1 MIISHRYKFI
11 FIHVWKTGGTSI
23 ARALAPFAE
32 NGTEEASFFRS
43 LFEKKKPLSSDFE
56 QHITCAELSE
66 KLDQKYF
73 KNYFK
78 FAFVRNPLSWEVSY
92 YHFITQKPNNHPQK
106 EIIRQ
111 LGSFENYI
119 PWAAEH
125 EMMKRSQRTFL
136 HDDHGNLLVDFVGK
150 YEELEQGMNYVAKKM
165 GLSGLELKRHNSS
178 EHAKYQDYYTEE
190 TANIVMEA
198 MKVDFELFGYQ
209 NHEEHGAH
217 FDYSFDPDVLRL

>member
-1 MIISHRYKFI
+1 MIISHRHKFI
-11 FIHVWKTGGTSI
+11 FIHVWKTGGTSVS
-23 ARALAPFAE
+23 RALAPFAE
-32 NGTEEASFFRS
+32 NECQKAGFLRG
-43 LFEKKKPLSSDFE
+43 LFEKRKPLSSDFDK
-56 QHITCAELSE
+56 HITSAELAE

-125 EMMKRSQRTFL
+125 EMMKRSQSTFL
-136 HDDHGNLLVDFVGK
+136 YDKNGNSLVDFVGK
-150 YEELEQGMNYVAKKM
+150 YEELEEGMNYVAKKL

-178 EHAKYQDYYTEE
+178 KHSNYQDYYTKES
-190 TANIVMEA
+190 ANIVMEA
-198 MKVDFELFGYQ
+198 MKGDFELFDYQ

-217 FDYSFDPDVLRL
+217 FDYSFDTEVLRL